1 MMIRPSNQAGF
12 TIIELIMVI
21 CMIAIVMAFAGPS
34 LDGYT
39 REMKTKAVARDI
51 YTMLQQAKITA
62 IRDNKTIIAVF
73 TPAGTNGNPYGSLII
88 RDPSIAD
95 PTKKVIASLDPPVL
109 DPDRVKRS
117 ADPTKKVIASLD
129 LSSSA
134 ELRGVKIGPPG
145 NLFNISFTPRGTA
158 TNRSFEVK
166 HIDTGIAGYRIY
178 TNLTGGIRLE
188 KL

>member
-95 PTKKVIASLDPPVL
+95 PTKKVIASLD
-109 DPDRVKRS
+109 
-117 ADPTKKVIASLD
+117 

>member
-88 RDPSIAD
+88 RDPSIVD
-95 PTKKVIASLDPPVL
+95 PIKN
-109 DPDRVKRS
+109 
-117 ADPTKKVIASLD
+117 VIASLD

-134 ELRGVKIGPPG
+134 ELSGAKIGPPG